1 MRGKKM
7 IKSHNEDQDNM
18 RKLGSIHEQINMAE
32 KKLENLNSTILE
44 EKRKH
49 KRTHMVASAELLI
62 KGEPTIETYS
72 INISRGGICLHTNR
86 FLPVDTK
93 VWVRLSYMKEG
104 KNKAIEGIEG
114 NVRWCKPLDQILHG
128 VGIEFKKLDS
138 MEHSMFLAYI
148 GAVESTKKQS
158 T

>member
-1 MRGKKM
+1 MEVKKM
-7 IKSHNEDQDNM
+7 IKSNKEDQDNM
-18 RKLGSIHEQINMAE
+18 KKLGSIHEQINMAE
-32 KKLENLNSTILE
+32 KKLESLNSTILE
-44 EKRKH
+44 ERRKQKRA
-49 KRTHMVASAELLI
+49 HMVASVELLI
-62 KGEPTIETYS
+62 KGEPPIETYS

-104 KNKAIEGIEG
+104 ENKAIEGIEG
-114 NVRWCKPLDQILHG
+114 DVRWCQPLDQILFG

-138 MEHSMFLAYI
+138 MEHSMLLAYI
-148 GAVESTKKQS
+148 GTVESTKK